1 MEKFCIFITN
11 PDWWNVIATFTAAI
25 VAARITSKFGKR
37 QNELQEQQIRQQEY
51 AIYSQL
57 YKLVKRVD
65 AEIDGYLN
73 EIIDSLGVVPW
84 KKAKDGYLQRK
95 LEYLLELRNEME
107 QNALDFEIKFSK
119 DFFDL
124 GGYRSIIAEM
134 IHNLQ
139 LLVNMVEA
147 DKMLYDDDCLLTIQD
162 VDGSI
167 EKGQVYYIAKHIK
180 DKQYE
185 VAVGSNLLHFIE
197 QRKKL
202 RESSNDILAK
212 IRERCK
218 VE

>member
-1 MEKFCIFITN
+1 MEGFVKFITD
-11 PDWWNVIATFTAAI
+11 PDWWGVIATF
-25 VAARITSKFGKR
+25 VAAAVAAWITYKLGKR
-37 QNELQEQQIRQQEY
+37 QNRLQEQQIRQQEY

-95 LEYLLELRNEME
+95 LEYLLELHNEME

-147 DKMLYDDDCLLTIQD
+147 DKMLYDSGCSRTILD

-167 EKGQVYYIAKHIK
+167 EKGQVYYIAQHIK
-180 DKQYE
+180 DKQCE
-185 VAVGSNLLHFIE
+185 VAVGSNLLLFIE
-197 QRKKL
+197 QRKNL

>member
-11 PDWWNVIATFTAAI
+11 PDWWNVIATIFAAI
-25 VAARITSKFGKR
+25 VAAGITCVLGKR
-37 QNELQEQQIRQQEY
+37 QNRLQEQQIRQQEY

-124 GGYRSIIAEM
+124 SGYRSIIAEM

-147 DKMLYDDDCLLTIQD
+147 DKMLYDYGCLLTIQD

-167 EKGQVYYIAKHIK
+167 EKGHVYYIAKHIK

-197 QRKKL
+197 HKKNL